1 MEDNDLTCFEHSMS
15 LPYSSACN
23 KAVGSHDPEFIPH
36 DPIIPDDFL
45 APEVP
50 DDDDDDDN
58 HSTPGSSSNNHL
70 LGLASRNKYQRQI
83 VESYSKLEPQLV
95 VPCTRDEH
103 VSLLN
108 SRKLSKSLPDLTSSV
123 TMMTLIPTN
132 LFHRDSAVD
141 SAFNSI
147 TSPVKFVEHPV
158 DDALPT
164 AVPKPTNS
172 DGSGNNEVTSKDC
185 PESLSIPSLNNTN
198 HLSKSDTSA
207 FRTPLKS
214 TTPNFEFGE
223 AEIKEESSVAVANNG
238 GCNNNSADS
247 SGNNSVLNCES
258 HSSSLEAAVTSVGVQ
273 NASRHN
279 ILVSPL
285 TPPFTPAYYSSYF
298 ISNCPNASRATTSQQ
313 SKSSYTVYNISPI
326 HINSPWPFVNN
337 SNPMLCSVV
346 SSPRPQ
352 PTTSQ
357 QQSIINDGFSHPQQP
372 ILSSTLS
379 RNPPTSSRAGRIS
392 PIGSSVRKNLF
403 ISTNMD
409 IRRPQPIAPKATLG
423 NIMGKKEQVEMLRT
437 YPPRISRKTV
447 CQNVN
452 EGEEDG
458 SWNEDSPTKRMHRS
472 VPTLCSV
479 LLVDHMTHLE
489 HYMKCLKL

>member
-1 MEDNDLTCFEHSMS
+1 M
-15 LPYSSACN
+15 
-23 KAVGSHDPEFIPH
+23 
-36 DPIIPDDFL
+36 
-45 APEVP
+45 
-50 DDDDDDDN
+50 
-58 HSTPGSSSNNHL
+58 
-70 LGLASRNKYQRQI
+70 
-83 VESYSKLEPQLV
+83 

-132 LFHRDSAVD
+132 LFHHDPAID
-141 SAFNSI
+141 SAFSSI

-164 AVPKPTNS
+164 AVPKPTNTDS
-172 DGSGNNEVTSKDC
+172 SGSNEVTSKDC

-214 TTPNFEFGE
+214 TTPNFEFAE
-223 AEIKEESSVAVANNG
+223 AEIKEESTADNRG

-258 HSSSLEAAVTSVGVQ
+258 HSSSFEAAVTSVGVQ
-273 NASRHN
+273 SASRHN

-285 TPPFTPAYYSSYF
+285 TPPFIPAYYSSYF
-298 ISNCPNASRATTSQQ
+298 ISNCPTASHATTNQQ
-313 SKSSYTVYNISPI
+313 SKSSYKVYNISPI

-352 PTTSQ
+352 LTTS
-357 QQSIINDGFSHPQQP
+357 SAI
-372 ILSSTLS
+372 
-379 RNPPTSSRAGRIS
+379 
-392 PIGSSVRKNLF
+392 K
-403 ISTNMD
+403 
-409 IRRPQPIAPKATLG
+409 
-423 NIMGKKEQVEMLRT
+423 
-437 YPPRISRKTV
+437 
-447 CQNVN
+447 
-452 EGEEDG
+452 
-458 SWNEDSPTKRMHRS
+458 
-472 VPTLCSV
+472 
-479 LLVDHMTHLE
+479 
-489 HYMKCLKL
+489 HYH